1 MVAVDGVSLDIAP
14 GEFVTLLGPSGSGK
28 TTTLMML
35 AGFEIP
41 TAGEIYVDED
51 PIASVPPYRR
61 NIGMVFQNYALF
73 PHMTVGENIAFPLQM
88 RKMSRAEITR
98 QTTAVLALVGLPGYE
113 GRYPRQL
120 SGGQQQRVAVA
131 RALVFNPRVLLM
143 DEPLGALDKQLREHL
158 QLEIKALH
166 DQLGVTIIYVTHD
179 QEEALVMSDRIA
191 VMNDGRIEQCGLPTE
206 LYDEPSTR
214 FVATFIGESN
224 FIDGVVD
231 RLDGTAA
238 CIEAP
243 GLGEL
248 RAPAPRGPRGRSA
261 GGAHGA
267 AGEDRRRRSG
277 LAGHERRHRHGRRRR
292 LRRRDATLRRA
303 CRAGSGSCSRRRTAA
318 ACRASL
324 AATRFVSAGTSPIAA
339 SSDRLSS
346 NARVIRDEP
355 DGHTD
360 ERDGERTPR
369 GADRALRAPAA
380 SGAGAL
386 SPAPRAGGRLSDPFY
401 GYPVAAMLTARSAS
415 RPGAGRTS
423 SR

>member
-1 MVAVDGVSLDIAP
+1 MTQTVNGKTRAIGELGARVIFDQIEKRYGSVIAVDGVSLDIAP

-51 PIASVPPYRR
+51 PIAAVPPYRR

-88 RKMSRAEITR
+88 RKMNRAEITR
-98 QTTAVLALVGLPGYE
+98 QTTAVLQLVGLPGYE

-179 QEEALVMSDRIA
+179 QEEALIMSDRIA
-191 VMNDGRIEQCGLPTE
+191 VMSEGRIEQCGLPTE

-224 FIDGVVD
+224 FIDGVVH

-248 RAPAPRGPRGRSA
+248 RAPLRA
-261 GGAHGA
+261 GLA
-267 AGEDRRRRSG
+267 AGAPVALTVRPEKIVASENGLTADMNAVTGTVDDVVFVGEMRRYVVVLPGGQRLVLKAQNRSG
-277 LAGHERRHRHGRRRR
+277 VQSFDRGDPICVSWNVA
-292 LRRRDATLRRA
+292 D
-303 CRAGSGSCSRRRTAA
+303 CRI
-318 ACRASL
+318 
-324 AATRFVSAGTSPIAA
+324 V
-339 SSDRLSS
+339 
-346 NARVIRDEP
+346 
-355 DGHTD
+355 
-360 ERDGERTPR
+360 
-369 GADRALRAPAA
+369 
-380 SGAGAL
+380 
-386 SPAPRAGGRLSDPFY
+386 
-401 GYPVAAMLTARSAS
+401 
-415 RPGAGRTS
+415 
-423 SR
+423 